1 MEVYSLYLQ
10 VLKINIR
17 SFLANSGSPM
27 MVLEDGRSISRLSLT
42 AERLFLKASL
52 FPEECSQRSPNDAYV
67 LGHHNRDILTNRLT
81 AVIDMSL
88 PVITAV
94 NRNHLVTMVTGYDR

>member
-1 MEVYSLYLQ
+1 MAA
-10 VLKINIR
+10 R
-17 SFLANSGSPM
+17 SE
-27 MVLEDGRSISRLSLT
+27 MVG
-42 AERLFLKASL
+42 
-52 FPEECSQRSPNDAYV
+52 PG

>member
-1 MEVYSLYLQ
+1 MNCIA
-10 VLKINIR
+10 VLLLPYIYI
-17 SFLANSGSPM
+17 
-27 MVLEDGRSISRLSLT
+27 
-42 AERLFLKASL
+42 
-52 FPEECSQRSPNDAYV
+52 

-94 NRNHLVTMVTGYDR
+94 NRNHLVTMVTG

>member
-1 MEVYSLYLQ
+1 MLFFYIIST
-10 VLKINIR
+10 
-17 SFLANSGSPM
+17 LACEFIE
-27 MVLEDGRSISRLSLT
+27 L
-42 AERLFLKASL
+42 
-52 FPEECSQRSPNDAYV
+52 V

>member
-1 MEVYSLYLQ
+1 MQ
-10 VLKINIR
+10 Q
-17 SFLANSGSPM
+17 APASPPTSPFN
-27 MVLEDGRSISRLSLT
+27 VADLRNAYHED
-42 AERLFLKASL
+42 A
-52 FPEECSQRSPNDAYV
+52 
-67 LGHHNRDILTNRLT
+67 HHNRDILTNRLT

>member
-1 MEVYSLYLQ
+1 MYFDSWT
-10 VLKINIR
+10 I
-17 SFLANSGSPM
+17 
-27 MVLEDGRSISRLSLT
+27 
-42 AERLFLKASL
+42 
-52 FPEECSQRSPNDAYV
+52 

-94 NRNHLVTMVTGYDR
+94 NHNHLVYQMVTVITGHNRLPWLLVTGYDR